1 MHQVIHIHPAAPV
14 KPPEGAPCNGCGVC
28 CLAEPCPVGM
38 LVSRKRSGACATLV
52 WSADAGRYH
61 CGLMLAAGS
70 EAVEAG
76 AVASGAVGPVA
87 TKALPRWPRPVRA
100 LALRWVR
107 RLISA
112 GSGCDA
118 CLEVASSG
126 GHETGERTSAKLPDG
141 PREDPS

>member
-1 MHQVIHIHPAAPV
+1 MHQVIHIHPDAPV

-38 LVSRKRSGACATLV
+38 LVSRRRRGTCAALV

-87 TKALPRWPRPVRA
+87 AQALTGWPRPVRA

-118 CLEVASSG
+118 SLEVDPSVGREA
-126 GHETGERTSAKLPDG
+126 GERTPARLPDG
-141 PREDPS
+141 PREDRG